1 MQCHGFV
8 MYDSR
13 FTTCTYKFFLIYFF
27 LLSLYYINLNF
38 DCPFNTKVIQ
48 TLNDEFKSQ
57 KTLQQ
62 RKFPRERNCLRSEFF
77 FLQTILI
84 FEQPILFD
92 SFNVR
97 FENAENIGRS
107 LSLLFFRGTH
117 APWLHGVQTRQNSKA
132 QSQCAMTKNL
142 FLVNGD

>member
-13 FTTCTYKFFLIYFF
+13 FTTCTYKFFKFIFF
-27 LLSLYYINLNF
+27 LLSLYYINLSF

-62 RKFPRERNCLRSEFF
+62 RKFPCERNCLRVLFSPNHFNICTANSSC
-77 FLQTILI
+77 LILLMSGLKM
-84 FEQPILFD
+84 QK
-92 SFNVR
+92 
-97 FENAENIGRS
+97 IGRS